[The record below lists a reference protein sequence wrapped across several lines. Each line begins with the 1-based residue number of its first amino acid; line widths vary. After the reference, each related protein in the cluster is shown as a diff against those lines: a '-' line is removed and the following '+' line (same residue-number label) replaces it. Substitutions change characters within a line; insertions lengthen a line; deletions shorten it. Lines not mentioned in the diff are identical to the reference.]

1 MSCEI
6 MRSLRVFGGTL
17 MEVLKTLCDRKS
29 QVINHWINVDL
40 YIMEYEMA
48 CLWDTLWQFVQFAME
63 N

>member
-1 MSCEI
+1 
-6 MRSLRVFGGTL
+6 
-17 MEVLKTLCDRKS
+17 MEFLKTLCDRKS